1 MLITDN
7 FSTILQKNPTKIAIQ
22 NDQQMITYIELNKR
36 IIQTANGLLS
46 LGINKP
52 LEGTPKIALLLDNGI
67 EFLQLFLAIA
77 KIGWIAVPFDTKW
90 NSNEIETIIHKSSP
104 DLLIIEEK
112 YKKKLKKEVLSC
124 LVLSYKGKNDHLN
137 NESLEQWIEKQS
149 EIPPKL
155 EIAKDSLFYMG
166 FTSGTTGNPKAFVRS
181 HHSWVESFKGGNL
194 EFDCSSNDR
203 VLVLG
208 PLVHSLFLY
217 AAIHTL
223 FIGGHVTL
231 LTKFSPTKTL
241 EILKHESI
249 TVIYFVPT
257 MFEAIYQTSKKNPN
271 MADYSLE
278 TVISSGAKWT
288 STSKQ
293 HLKEIFPSVSIYE
306 FYGASELSFVTI
318 LDSKGNEERPDS
330 VGRAFHNVKIE
341 LRDLNN
347 QVVKD
352 GEVGKLYV
360 QSEYLFSGYYQ
371 NEAETELVF
380 KDGWATVGDMAV
392 VDKDGYITIVGREKN
407 MIIYGGLN
415 IYPEE
420 VEKILL
426 LLPEIDEV
434 IVIGVSDSYW
444 GEKITCVVKFKEN
457 QFLSDRELKAYCRT
471 HLAAYKCPRDI
482 VTVDYFPYTSSGKI
496 ARKRL
501 KDWLENGMNDHYE

>member
-7 FSTILQKNPTKIAIQ
+7 FSTILQNNPTKIAIQ
-22 NDQQMITYIELNKR
+22 NDQKKITYNELNTR
-36 IIQTANGLLS
+36 INQIANGLLS
-46 LGINKP
+46 LGVIKP
-52 LEGTPKIALLLDNGI
+52 VKGTPKVALLLDNGI
-67 EFLQLFLAIA
+67 EFLETFLAVA

-90 NSNEIETIIHKSSP
+90 NSNEIETITHKCSP
-104 DLLIIEEK
+104 DFLITEEK
-112 YKKKLKKEVLSC
+112 YQKNLKQAGSSC
-124 LVLSYKGKNDHLN
+124 LVLSFKSKNNLLKMK
-137 NESLEQWIEKQS
+137 SLEQWIDLQS

-155 EIAKDSLFYMG
+155 EITKDSLFYMG

-181 HHSWVESFKGGNL
+181 HHSWVESFKGGNI
-194 EFDCSSNDR
+194 EFECSSNDR

-241 EILKHESI
+241 EILEHESI
-249 TVIYFVPT
+249 SVIYFVPT
-257 MFEAIYQTSKKNPN
+257 MFEAIHQSSKKNPN
-271 MADYSLE
+271 IAEYSLQ
-278 TVISSGAKWT
+278 TVISSGAKW
-288 STSKQ
+288 SPKSKQ
-293 HLKEIFPSVSIYE
+293 HLKEIFPNVNMYE

-318 LDSKGNEERPDS
+318 LDPKGNEERPDS
-330 VGRAFHNVKIE
+330 VGRPFHNVKIE
-341 LRDLNN
+341 LRDPNN

-360 QSEYLFSGYYQ
+360 QSEYIFSGYYQ
-371 NEAETELVF
+371 NEAETALVI

-426 LLPEIDEV
+426 HLPEIDEV

-457 QFLSDRELKAYCRT
+457 QLLSDRELKAYCRK

-482 VTVDYFPYTSSGKI
+482 VTVDFFPYTSSGKI

-501 KDWLENGMNDHYE
+501 KDWLENGMNDYYE